1 MINLATWA
9 PSDGLNTGENVR
21 AVISHYRHNTP
32 LDFSGFPRVYQKET
46 DNTLRVVDDIDL
58 EHGARSMT
66 GLDRFLTRW
75 FARPLIGGLNQW
87 IRRLLNNRKVQQRML
102 NSDNP
107 YILRLVNGRLLRVAS
122 FYGLVKEINASMHD
136 PVEYQRRHLK
146 SLDVLLAYD
155 IPSMTLIH
163 EDDFLVS
170 ATRHRQEHNY
180 LLRTRLAKENVPR
193 EQDLEVPARFVLLKR
208 QREEL
213 AMDPFR
219 TAEAPT
225 RGTGHGSSQSTPVD
239 HGHLRRRQQH
249 GAASDGRHDP
259 FRQRNSVQ
267 RNKEGAG
274 PLPGQCGALDGL
286 PRREDK

>member
-1 MINLATWA
+1 
-9 PSDGLNTGENVR
+9 
-21 AVISHYRHNTP
+21 
-32 LDFSGFPRVYQKET
+32 
-46 DNTLRVVDDIDL
+46 
-58 EHGARSMT
+58 
-66 GLDRFLTRW
+66 
-75 FARPLIGGLNQW
+75 
-87 IRRLLNNRKVQQRML
+87 ML

-180 LLRTRLAKENVPR
+180 LLRTRLAKENVRR

-213 AMDPFR
+213 AMDPLNPHLLIMATSGEGNSMAR
-219 TAEAPT
+219 QVTAAMT
-225 RGTGHGSSQSTPVD
+225 RFVNETVYNAIRRGQVHSLDSVGRWMASHGGKTSKQ
-239 HGHLRRRQQH
+239 RKR
-249 GAASDGRHDP
+249 AA
-259 FRQRNSVQ
+259 
-267 RNKEGAG
+267 A
-274 PLPGQCGALDGL
+274 
-286 PRREDK
+286 